1 VIAYRAIF
9 SAGRYR
15 PIKSLIFA
23 VTPIE
28 LIAACYGVL
37 LFNLQDI
44 PTMNIGFIGLGIMGR
59 PMALNLIKG
68 GHTVTVWARRAE
80 SMQGLVDAGAI
91 AAATPA
97 EAARGN
103 QLLFSMVADAPDVS
117 EVMHAAVA
125 AAEPGLVA
133 VDMSTIAPA
142 AARRIGEELASH
154 GIDFLD
160 APVSGGE
167 VGAIAGTL
175 SIMVGGSA
183 AGFAKAKAAF
193 ECMGKNIVHV
203 GASGA
208 GQVTKAAN
216 QIVTGMGVLAVA
228 EAFAFAS
235 KNGVDRSKVREA
247 LLGGFAYSKILENHG
262 QRMIDGNFK
271 PGFKSWMHEKDLNIV
286 MQTAHELGLCLPGSA
301 ATAQMFNAMVGSGR
315 GEEDSIAVLKLLEGL
330 SGQA

>member
-1 VIAYRAIF
+1 
-9 SAGRYR
+9 
-15 PIKSLIFA
+15 
-23 VTPIE
+23 
-28 LIAACYGVL
+28 
-37 LFNLQDI
+37 
-44 PTMNIGFIGLGIMGR
+44 MNIGFVGLGIMGR

-68 GHTVTVWARRAE
+68 GHAVTVWARRPE
-80 SMQGLVDAGAI
+80 SMEPLLSAGAK
-91 AAATPA
+91 AAASPA
-97 EAARGN
+97 EAAKGN
-103 QLLFSMVADAPDVS
+103 ELVISMVADAPDVA
-117 EVMHAAVA
+117 EVMQCVA
-125 AAEPGLVA
+125 SAAERGLVA

-142 AARRIGEELASH
+142 AARRIADELSAA
-154 GIDFLD
+154 GVDFLD

-183 AGFAKAKAAF
+183 EGFAKALPAF
-193 ECMGKNIVHV
+193 ECMGKNVVHV

-228 EAFAFAS
+228 EAYAFAA

-262 QRMIDGNFK
+262 QRMLDRNFK

-301 ATAQMFNAMVGSGR
+301 ATAQMFNAMVGSGL
-315 GEEDSIAVLKLLEGL
+315 GEEDSIAVLKLLERL
-330 SGQA
+330 SGQE

>member
-1 VIAYRAIF
+1 MKIAF
-9 SAGRYR
+9 
-15 PIKSLIFA
+15 L
-23 VTPIE
+23 
-28 LIAACYGVL
+28 
-37 LFNLQDI
+37 
-44 PTMNIGFIGLGIMGR
+44 GLGIMGR

-68 GHTVTVWARRAE
+68 GHAVTVWARRAE
-80 SMQGLVDAGAI
+80 SMQPLLDAGAS
-91 AAATPA
+91 AAASPA
-97 EAARGN
+97 EAAAGVE
-103 QLLFSMVADAPDVS
+103 LVISMVADAPDVA
-117 EVMHAAVA
+117 EVMRCVA
-125 AAEPGLVA
+125 AGAAPGLVA

-142 AARRIGEELASH
+142 AARRIGEELAAA
-154 GIDFLD
+154 GVDFVD

-175 SIMVGGSA
+175 SIMAGGSE
-183 AGFAKAKAAF
+183 AAF
-193 ECMGKNIVHV
+193 ARAQPAFVCMGKNIVHV

-262 QRMIDGNFK
+262 QRMLERNFK

-301 ATAQMFNAMVGSGR
+301 ATAQMFNAMVGSGH

-330 SGQA
+330 SGQDA